1 MILIVQIVLKEYFKL
16 HVNLLLINGE
26 KPIQEDNCTQAMY
39 SNHEYV
45 ENIDELTFEQ
55 VEIIIK

>member
-1 MILIVQIVLKEYFKL
+1 MIVIVQIVSKEYFKL
-16 HVNLLLINGE
+16 HVNSLLINGE
-26 KPIQEDNCTQAMY
+26 KPIQEDNCTQTMY
-39 SNHEYV
+39 SNHEDV